1 LFYSFSQLDYLNSSH
16 LNEEYTQ
23 RLAAME
29 KKFQQAI
36 REKDQL
42 QKQLDVIVK
51 LLIRIT
57 VYFIHKIFNEFYF
70 LQQNKNAA
78 QFKVLIED
86 KDSLIKDLRDEGE
99 KLSKQH
105 LNLNNIIKKLRVAE
119 KDSTKTIN
127 KYKLVF

>member
-1 LFYSFSQLDYLNSSH
+1 MQLKNSLFFSQLDYLNSSH

-51 LLIRIT
+51 
-57 VYFIHKIFNEFYF
+57 
-70 LQQNKNAA
+70 
-78 QFKVLIED
+78 
-86 KDSLIKDLRDEGE
+86 
-99 KLSKQH
+99 
-105 LNLNNIIKKLRVAE
+105 
-119 KDSTKTIN
+119 
-127 KYKLVF
+127 